1 MENVSVM
8 ADPAANS
15 RLETLLDNCASRKT
29 GIFFYAKGKEPA
41 AYVTYNEFRKEA
53 VIKAN
58 QLRSYGELSS
68 GSIVLIHFQ
77 THRENMT
84 WFWAALLA
92 GCVPAMST
100 PLVNHSEGRA
110 AHLAHLHRLLL
121 DPLVITTRELIGT
134 DFAENTLLRCVA
146 AELLETK
153 AISDELSGLPL
164 ETSFRKHTR
173 KRSKLSHG
181 LTFDP
186 IVQSLS
192 AGPSETSS
200 DYGSDQLSNSSVQ
213 GSNSADDL
221 TVSDFSSSTTSLS
234 SSLNTG
240 SPSAKRKLAE
250 DDNDDTSNDLPSLE
264 GVAAL
269 MLTSGSTGA
278 SKAVCLRHEQILA
291 ACAGKLSMMPL
302 AHDDVVLNWI
312 GLDHVGSLTEL
323 HLTAMLAGCDQVHVS
338 TTEVIADPFL
348 FLRLLSKHGVARTFA
363 PNFML
368 AKLEQM
374 LNATSMPDASGIDLR
389 NLRYLISGGEPNTV
403 ETCVRMSQHLQ
414 DLGAPTANT
423 ITPGFGMTE
432 TCAGSIYSRSCPEI
446 DVQAG
451 TEFTAL
457 GSCVPGIEMRVR
469 DGGLEVGG
477 PIVFDRYFNNTEAT
491 AAAFSFD
498 GWFRTGDTATIDTS
512 GTLRLV
518 GRSKDLIIVNGAKYL
533 PQEIEAAI
541 EQAKIPGVAHTFVVC
556 FAYRPAGA
564 STEQIQIVYQREYD
578 TMDIKARMET
588 LQAII
593 RVVASFAGAR
603 PRVLPLSTGRLQR
616 STLGK
621 LSRAQVH
628 TALLNGDYQDEVDM
642 DEQSLSSYRK
652 EIMAEPETP
661 AQHTLMRVFRAL
673 QLGSPAMGIDTPIL
687 DTGVTSVDLIR
698 LKREAEAA
706 FELENI
712 PIITVMTNTTVR
724 SLAAAIEQLCLS
736 QDHGSYHSIVTLQPN
751 GDKTPLFLVHPGIG
765 EMLVFLGLVQYFP
778 DRPIHAMRARGLNE
792 GEDPFN
798 NLEEVIVTYHSA
810 LKAQQPQGPYAIA
823 GYSYGSMLA
832 FEIAKRLEANGDR
845 VQFLGSFNLPPH
857 IKTRMRKL
865 DWTAGMVHIA
875 HFCSIITEQRSEE
888 LLLELRPLPH
898 NDQVSRLL
906 AESDPQRCAEL
917 ALTAEGLQN
926 WTDVSWSL
934 QKMGWDYDPSGE
946 VPHMDIF
953 YCQPLKDVAR
963 NRVEYRKDH
972 LNHWVD
978 FIKHDLKFWEVDGQ
992 HYTMIGQEHVPK
1004 FQQTLKKALAERGL

>member
-1 MENVSVM
+1 MM
-8 ADPAANS
+8 YPTMDF
-15 RLETLLDNCASRKT
+15 RLETVLDKCASKPT
-29 GIFFYAKGKEPA
+29 GIFFYTKGDLPPQFL
-41 AYVTYNEFRKEA
+41 TYHDFRKEA
-53 VIKAN
+53 ISKASY
-58 QLRSYGELSS
+58 LRRYSMLSH
-68 GSIVLIHFQ
+68 GKIVLIHFH
-77 THRENMT
+77 THRESMT
-84 WFWAALLA
+84 WFWATLLA
-92 GCVPAMST
+92 GCIPAMST
-100 PLVNHSEGRA
+100 PFVNHPEGRA
-110 AHLAHLHRLLL
+110 SHLAHIHRLLL
-121 DPLVITTRELIGT
+121 DPLVITSRELIAK

-146 AELLETK
+146 AEQLESQTMMEENLSPFEDSCTDGAK
-153 AISDELSGLPL
+153 DWSEISSRPVVKPSVEPRYAAQWEASFGHGYLAPDHESDASGYCSNFSDEVSTCG
-164 ETSFRKHTR
+164 
-173 KRSKLSHG
+173 
-181 LTFDP
+181 
-186 IVQSLS
+186 
-192 AGPSETSS
+192 
-200 DYGSDQLSNSSVQ
+200 NSSS
-213 GSNSADDL
+213 GTSMKS
-221 TVSDFSSSTTSLS
+221 TVSRSSSPVEKEPREEHEENAL
-234 SSLNTG
+234 G
-240 SPSAKRKLAE
+240 
-250 DDNDDTSNDLPSLE
+250 DLLSLE

-278 SKAVCLRHEQILA
+278 AKAVCLSHEQVLV
-291 ACAGKLSMMPL
+291 ACTGKLSMMPL
-302 AHDDVVLNWI
+302 ASDDVVLNWI

-323 HLTAMLAGCDQVHVS
+323 HLTAMIAGCNQVHVP
-338 TTEVIADPFL
+338 TNEVIADPIL
-348 FLRLLSKHGVARTFA
+348 FLRLLSKHDVARTFA

-368 AKLEQM
+368 AKLQQM
-374 LNATSMPDASGIDLR
+374 LIATPAPDMSGI
-389 NLRYLISGGEPNTV
+389 NLRSLQYLISGGEPNTV
-403 ETCVRMSQHLQ
+403 ETCATMSRHLQ
-414 DLGAPTANT
+414 NLGALTANT

-432 TCAGSIYSRSCPEI
+432 TCAGSIYSRNCPDI
-446 DVQAG
+446 DLQAG

-457 GSCVPGIEMRVR
+457 GTCVPGIEMRIR
-469 DGGLEVGG
+469 DGDLEVRG
-477 PIVFDRYFNNTEAT
+477 PIVFDRYFNNAEAT
-491 AAAFSFD
+491 RVAFTRD

-518 GRSKDLIIVNGAKYL
+518 GRSKDLIIINGAKYL
-533 PQEIEAAI
+533 PQELESAI
-541 EQAKIPGVAHTFVVC
+541 EQAKIPGVSHTFVVC

-578 TMDIKARMET
+578 TLDTRARMNT
-588 LQAII
+588 LQAIV
-593 RVVASFAGAR
+593 RVVASVAGAR

-621 LSRAQVH
+621 LSRAQVR
-628 TALLNGDYQDEVDM
+628 TALLNGDYQDEVDT

-652 EIMAEPETP
+652 GNMADPETT
-661 AQHTLMRVFRAL
+661 AEKILMHVFRDL
-673 QLGSPAMGIDTPIL
+673 GLGSPAMGIDTAIL

-698 LKREAEAA
+698 LKREAELA

-724 SLAAAIEQLCLS
+724 SLAAAIEQLRQS
-736 QDHGSYHSIVTLQPN
+736 QDDTTYHPIVTLQPE

-778 DRPIHAMRARGLNE
+778 DRPIYAMRARGLNE
-792 GEDPFN
+792 GEGPFG
-798 NLEEVIVTYHSA
+798 NLEEVIATYHSA

-888 LLLELRPLPH
+888 LLRELRPLPH
-898 NDQVSRLL
+898 NDQVARLL
-906 AESDPQRCAEL
+906 AESDPERCADL
-917 ALTAEGLQN
+917 ALTAASLQN
-926 WTDVSWSL
+926 WTDVSFSL
-934 QKMGWDYDPSGE
+934 QKMGWDYEPSGD

-972 LNHWVD
+972 LNHWVN
-978 FIKHDLKFWEVDGQ
+978 FVQHDLKFWEVDGE

-1004 FQQTLKKALAERGL
+1004 FQQTLKKALVERGL